1 MCTRRDGI
9 STSARTTNL
18 ARQKGLSKL
27 KTIRVSLVLSIALL
41 CVLLLFNPLR
51 VHADPIGTIVS
62 LELTG
67 TGNLSYGNDATYP
80 YYLSVD
86 GSSNQLAGMC
96 ISYDNDINRGE
107 SWVAEV
113 TAVTGP
119 LQQVAAWLFNDD
131 NLSIQAGNDIR
142 AIDDQWAA
150 WEVFSTN
157 AKNATPPDAGAATQ
171 LTAAE
176 DAVAMGTE
184 PATFY
189 QQFII
194 YVPQWG
200 WPAGQDVPQNFMGY
214 ADFPNGPDVPP
225 TPEPR
230 SLILLGSGLL
240 CLVAARAR
248 LRGNRTD

>member
-1 MCTRRDGI
+1 M
-9 STSARTTNL
+9 
-18 ARQKGLSKL
+18 
-27 KTIRVSLVLSIALL
+27 SIASL
-41 CVLLLFNPLR
+41 CGLLLSSPQRAL
-51 VHADPIGTIVS
+51 ADPIGTIVT

-96 ISYDNDINRGE
+96 ISYDNDIYRGE
-107 SWVAEV
+107 SWVAQV

-131 NLSIQAGNDIR
+131 NLSIQAGNDTR
-142 AIDDQWAA
+142 AIDDH
-150 WEVFSTN
+150 
-157 AKNATPPDAGAATQ
+157 ATPPDAGAATQ
-171 LTAAE
+171 LTAAQ
-176 DAVAMGTE
+176 DAVALGTE

-194 YVPQWG
+194 YIPQWG

-214 ADFPNGPDVPP
+214 ADFPDGPDVPP
-225 TPEPR
+225 TPEPE

-240 CLVAARAR
+240 CLVAVRAR
-248 LRGNRTD
+248 LRGKRTA